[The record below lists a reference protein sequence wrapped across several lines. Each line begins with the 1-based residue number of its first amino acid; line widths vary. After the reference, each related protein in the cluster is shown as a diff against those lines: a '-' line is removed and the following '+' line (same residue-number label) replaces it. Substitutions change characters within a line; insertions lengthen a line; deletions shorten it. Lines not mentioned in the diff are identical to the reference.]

1 MVTRGILLLDKN
13 SVTIVTIGN
22 GMMVESTIIDGTM
35 REDGV

>member
-1 MVTRGILLLDKN
+1 LDKN

-35 REDGV
+35 RNFVQMVEEFS